1 MNQKQTKQNQKTTLP
16 LGAPWVPSRTLLT
29 ILLAVAVVLALI
41 SGVFGGLLA
50 RYAVLDKGESTPF
63 RYTKTDITDYVADFS
78 ATLVTGKTDVPGK
91 DVKPTAVDDETV
103 KKYINDIL
111 LDKAAST
118 ATGKLNKTA
127 AVDYADVLYLR
138 LLWVSENGQRIE
150 NAPFGGGYGATTLQ
164 IGAWAFGEEF
174 DEKLVGLIPA
184 ETGKLTFLDH
194 GALSAL
200 LAEATAL
207 SVTYN
212 ATIEGEDEV
221 YESANS
227 LRLDLNDPADAL
239 LCDKL
244 LSVCETVGQLYTFTL
259 THDIDED
266 GEDEKVEYQAKI
278 DAVVKEENV
287 KEITFALPDDY
298 FTDEDNEEYGLN
310 GETVTF
316 HFVIESSV
324 ACAANTFESMT
335 ASDMTVMTETLGFAP
350 DAADD
355 IAKKR
360 EKLFAFVK
368 NGMKDSYNET
378 EKNTAV
384 SLIIEAIL
392 EDLTFGELP
401 KKAVEEAYEM
411 MYVSFLND
419 FYYNGGSAEYADL
432 IAFGP
437 AYFGYDAE
445 EYESPEKYLNEY
457 LVPNYVKQQLL
468 LCGIYYELIDDPKGA
483 KLTEAYNGWVDD
495 LVASAGT
502 GATKEL
508 VVAQYGE
515 EYIRMLAITDL
526 ATEYLLENNSVN
538 WELAPETEK

>member
-16 LGAPWVPSRTLLT
+16 PGAPWVPSRTLLT
-29 ILLAVAVVLALI
+29 ILAAVAVALALV
-41 SGVFGGLLA
+41 SGVFAGLLA
-50 RYAVLDKGESTPF
+50 RYRVLDTEENASF
-63 RYTKTDITDYVADFS
+63 RYTKTDITDYIESFS
-78 ATLVTGKTDVPGK
+78 AAMVTGRNDVPGK
-91 DVKPTAVDDETV
+91 DAKPVAVDDETV

-111 LDKAAST
+111 LDRAAST

-138 LLWVSENGQRIE
+138 LLWVSENGQRVE
-150 NAPFGGGYGATTLQ
+150 NAPFGGGYGAINLQ
-164 IGAWAFGEEF
+164 LGAWTFGEEL
-174 DEKLVGLIPA
+174 DEALTGLIPA
-184 ETGKLTFLDH
+184 ETGKLTFLDS
-194 GALSAL
+194 GTLSDL
-200 LAEATAL
+200 LAEGTAL
-207 SVTYN
+207 AVTYN

-221 YESANS
+221 YESASS
-227 LRLDLNDPADAL
+227 LRLALEDPADKL

-244 LSVCETVGQLYTFTL
+244 LDVCETVGQLYTFTL

-266 GEDEKVEYQAKI
+266 GEDETVEYQAKI

-287 KEITFALPDDY
+287 KAVTFAIPDDY
-298 FTDEDNEEYGLN
+298 FTDEENEEYGLN
-310 GETVTF
+310 GKTVTF
-316 HFVIESSV
+316 HLVIDSSV

-360 EKLFAFVK
+360 EKLFEFVK
-368 NGMKDSYNET
+368 NGMKESYDET
-378 EKNTAV
+378 EKSTAV
-384 SLIIEAIL
+384 SLILEAIL
-392 EDLTFGELP
+392 EDLSFGELP
-401 KKAVEEAYEM
+401 EKAVDEAYEM

-445 EYESPEKYLNEY
+445 EYDSPEKYLNEY

-483 KLTEAYNGWVDD
+483 KLTEAYDGWVKD
-495 LVASAGT
+495 LVASAGA
-502 GATKEL
+502 GATEEL

-515 EYIRMLAITDL
+515 EYIRMLAISDL
-526 ATEYLLENNSVN
+526 ASDYLLENNSVN